1 MLLAGSFDGASAELE
16 SATPAVHAV
25 NVAVQTDLAISSLS
39 QSKDGLLVA
48 VDEQPGALSCSAEAQ
63 AVVLS
68 PQTAQRTC
76 SPLKASPA
84 ARDKSPRIKLQPR
97 TDSSQAESALNH
109 DSQQQYQRHG
119 DNAEEQPQMSHAHGL
134 ERADARDSGPQQ
146 PSAAGLYDRLQD
158 DASSHQ
164 RQPSAAY
171 SDPHSHAARI
181 AQAQLD
187 RGSAESTRP
196 MRDSRKSDD
205 ALLRQAVALQE
216 KLGTAQAAKHST
228 RVSQEVRRKAESHWT
243 QGLVLPEQLSVC
255 TLAKHAGVDKA
266 FMQVCTACCAVLCC
280 AVM

>member
-1 MLLAGSFDGASAELE
+1 MLLAGSLDGASAELE

-25 NVAVQTDLAISSLS
+25 DVAVQTDLAISSLS

-63 AVVLS
+63 AVLLS
-68 PQTAQRTC
+68 PRTAQRTR
-76 SPLKASPA
+76 SPLNASRA
-84 ARDKSPRIKLQPR
+84 ACDKSPRIKLQPR
-97 TDSSQAESALNH
+97 TDSSETQAEDALNH
-109 DSQQQYQRHG
+109 DSQQQHQRHR
-119 DNAEEQPQMSHAHGL
+119 DNAEEQLQMSHAHGL

-158 DASSHQ
+158 DASSHH
-164 RQPSAAY
+164 RQPGAAY

-187 RGSAESTRP
+187 RGSAESARP
-196 MRDSRKSDD
+196 TRDSRKSDD

-243 QGLVLPEQLSVC
+243 QGLVLPEQLSVS

-266 FMQVCTACCAVLCC
+266 FMQVCTARCAVL
-280 AVM
+280 